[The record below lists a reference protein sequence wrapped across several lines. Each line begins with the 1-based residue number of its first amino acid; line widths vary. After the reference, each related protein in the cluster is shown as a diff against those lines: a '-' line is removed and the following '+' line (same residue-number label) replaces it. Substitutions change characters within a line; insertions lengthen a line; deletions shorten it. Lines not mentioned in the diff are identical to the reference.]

1 MKVAFVTG
9 SSRGI
14 GRGIA
19 DLLHE
24 ESWQVIYSGTKQDR
38 PDHLPADRD
47 YFPCDISREEDR
59 QAALQYIVS
68 RYHRIDLLV
77 NNAGVAPLVRRDL
90 LEMTEES
97 FDRVIGINLKGTLF
111 MCQLFAREMIAERV
125 EGIPDWQPRIVNI
138 GSMSA
143 YTSSVSRGEYCISKA
158 GVGMVTKLFADR
170 LASEGKIITYAI
182 TFDTG
187 KATIKP
193 ESTGEINRITKIM
206 QEDPTI
212 KFEVQGHCDNTGSD
226 AVNDPLSQKRA
237 DAIVTALVAN
247 GIPADRLS
255 TVGKGAHEP
264 IADNSTDEGRAQNR
278 RVEFVKK

>member
-68 RYHRIDLLV
+68 RYHRIGLLV
-77 NNAGVAPLVRRDL
+77 NDAGVAPLVRRDL

-111 MCQLFAREMIAERV
+111 MCQLFAREMIAERAA
-125 EGIPDWQPRIVNI
+125 GIPDWQPRIVNI

-170 LASEGKIITYAI
+170 LASEGI
-182 TFDTG
+182 
-187 KATIKP
+187 P
-193 ESTGEINRITKIM
+193 V
-206 QEDPTI
+206 
-212 KFEVQGHCDNTGSD
+212 FEVR
-226 AVNDPLSQKRA
+226 P
-237 DAIVTALVAN
+237 
-247 GIPADRLS
+247 GIIDTDMTRVVHEKYDRLIGDGLLPVKRFGQPEDVARMVLACAGGLLDYS
-255 TVGKGAHEP
+255 AGQVLD
-264 IADNSTDEGRAQNR
+264 ADGGFQLR
-278 RVEFVKK
+278 RL

>member
-24 ESWQVIYSGTKQDR
+24 ESWQVIYSGTKQER

-111 MCQLFAREMIAERV
+111 MCQLFAREMIAERAA
-125 EGIPDWQPRIVNI
+125 GIPDWQPRIVNI

-170 LASEGKIITYAI
+170 LASEGI
-182 TFDTG
+182 
-187 KATIKP
+187 P
-193 ESTGEINRITKIM
+193 V
-206 QEDPTI
+206 
-212 KFEVQGHCDNTGSD
+212 FEVR
-226 AVNDPLSQKRA
+226 P
-237 DAIVTALVAN
+237 
-247 GIPADRLS
+247 GIIDTDMTRVVHEKYDRLIAEGLCPIPRIGQPEDVGR
-255 TVGKGAHEP
+255 TVLALADGALGYTTGQ
-264 IADNSTDEGRAQNR
+264 IVGVDGGMMIR
-278 RVEFVKK
+278 KL